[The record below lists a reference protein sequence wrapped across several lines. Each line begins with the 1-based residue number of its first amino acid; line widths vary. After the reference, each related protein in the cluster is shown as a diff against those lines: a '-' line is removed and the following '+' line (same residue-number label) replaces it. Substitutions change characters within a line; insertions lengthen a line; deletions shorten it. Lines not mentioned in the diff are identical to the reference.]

1 MCQMSYNPLSPDD
14 HHSFLQLPSPII
26 TRRTRTNS
34 TCEIAKNN
42 PEVKGKIKY
51 FCRQKGH
58 GFIAP
63 DEGSP
68 DLFVHISESRA
79 WEFLFKIKFIVLL
92 ESRVWEKVLTPTLI
106 SVIPFGKHYIEG
118 EYVPLKGDE
127 VTYRLCP
134 IPPKREKFQAT
145 HVKIINF
152 TPEVHQRWDCPPNE

>member
-68 DLFVHISESRA
+68 DLFVHISD
-79 WEFLFKIKFIVLL
+79 
-92 ESRVWEKVLTPTLI
+92 
-106 SVIPFGKHYIEG
+106 IEG